1 MQRRL
6 MSSKSGKWTRCLLLL
21 DAATGVAPS
30 GSPPGFSADI
40 TSGIAGGITGGI
52 AGGIAGGTSEV
63 VAAADEGI
71 KASCD
76 VVDTKSCDVAVF
88 SSGVT
93 ADSDAPAR
101 DADDATFGDV
111 AAF

>member
-1 MQRRL
+1 M
-6 MSSKSGKWTRCLLLL
+6 L

-40 TSGIAGGITGGI
+40 TSGIAGGIAGGITGGI

-63 VAAADEGI
+63 VAAADEGV
-71 KASCD
+71 KAPCD
-76 VVDTKSCDVAVF
+76 VADTKSCDVAVF

>member
-21 DAATGVAPS
+21 GAATGVAPS
-30 GSPPGFSADI
+30 SSPPGFSADI
-40 TSGIAGGITGGI
+40 TS
-52 AGGIAGGTSEV
+52 GIAGGTSEV

-76 VVDTKSCDVAVF
+76 VADTKSCDVAVF

>member
-1 MQRRL
+1 MVR
-6 MSSKSGKWTRCLLLL
+6 G
-21 DAATGVAPS
+21 ATGVAPN

-40 TSGIAGGITGGI
+40 TCGIAGGV
-52 AGGIAGGTSEV
+52 AGGTSEV
-63 VAAADEGI
+63 VAAADEGV
-71 KASCD
+71 KAPCD
-76 VVDTKSCDVAVF
+76 VADTKSCDVAVF

>member
-1 MQRRL
+1 

-40 TSGIAGGITGGI
+40 TSGIAGGV
-52 AGGIAGGTSEV
+52 AGGTSEV

-76 VVDTKSCDVAVF
+76 VADTKSCDVAVF

-93 ADSDAPAR
+93 ADSVAPAR